1 MTNSVSFTL
10 PYPPSANRYWRSY
23 RGRVV
28 KSEEARAYQREAGWI
43 AKASGFDCTKSDVA
57 ITVKVYRPQKSGDLD
72 NFLKV
77 TLDSLKGIIYDDDKQ
92 VKVIHAER
100 YDDKHNPRVDLLI
113 EVVKGE

>member
-1 MTNSVSFTL
+1 MIMTNSVSFTL

-28 KSEEARAYQREAGWI
+28 KSEEARAYQQEAGWI

-113 EVVKGE
+113 EIV